1 MNLALKD
8 IGYHRIKFFSAAG
21 GVSLMIMMVL
31 VIGGVTRGMFDDSSD
46 ITTATAAD
54 LWVVEKDRQGP
65 FVENSGIPE
74 DYYHAIEVI
83 PGVAQASP
91 VLIAWESV
99 ARMPRMTPVMKVMYA
114 NASFTTQT
122 MVEPGWMEMQKTQRF
137 VLIGYKPGRLG
148 GPPSLIAGR
157 EIEAD
162 NYELVADV
170 RAGFQVG
177 ERVRLKYHDYT
188 VVGLTRNMVGFTAD
202 PVLYTTL
209 KEAQTIVIKPDP
221 DLLRDRRWRYQQQV
235 LLKDKAQ
242 APLMVEPGARR
253 ADALAENTHFVN
265 AIAVKLESGAS
276 VEEVKSAIVRWK
288 RVTVYTAAQEVNLQ
302 VMGSNRLTIFQMS
315 VLRVFL
321 GLIAGFTVGQLI
333 YAFTLDKVKEIATL
347 KLLGAQVSRIN
358 GMILQQAILMAVLG
372 TIAGAVLEQ
381 LSQPYFPRRVDAT
394 YGDIAMTLVAITVLS
409 VLASLIAMR
418 RAMKVDARS
427 VLGV

>member
-1 MNLALKD
+1 LNLALKD
-8 IGYHRIKFFSAAG
+8 ISYHRVKFFSAVG

-31 VIGGVTRGMFDDSSD
+31 VIGGVTRGMFDDSAD
-46 ITTATAAD
+46 IITATDAD

-83 PGVAQASP
+83 PGVAHASP
-91 VLIAWESV
+91 LVVAWESV
-99 ARMPRMTPVMKVMYA
+99 ARMPRMTPVMKGMYA
-114 NASFTTQT
+114 NAHFTTQT
-122 MVEPGWMEMQKTQRF
+122 MTEPGWMDMPKTQRF

-148 GPPSLIAGR
+148 GPASLMAGR
-157 EIEAD
+157 GIEAD
-162 NYELVADV
+162 NYEIVADV
-170 RAGFQVG
+170 RAGFGVG
-177 ERVRLKYHDYT
+177 ERIRLKYHDYT

-209 KEAQTIVIKPDP
+209 KEAQTIVNKPDP
-221 DLLRDRRWRYQQQV
+221 DLLRDRRGRFEQQA
-235 LLKDKAQ
+235 LLREKAQ
-242 APLMVEPGARR
+242 APLMVEPLARR

-265 AIAVKLESGAS
+265 AIAVKLEPGAS
-276 VEEVKSAIVRWK
+276 AEEVKKAIARWK
-288 RVTVYTAAQEVNLQ
+288 VVTVYTAPQEVNLQ

-321 GLIAGFTVGQLI
+321 GLIAGITIGQLI
-333 YAFTLDKVKEIATL
+333 YTFTLDKVKEIATL
-347 KLLGAQVSRIN
+347 KLLGAQGSRIN
-358 GMILQQAILMAVLG
+358 GMILQQAFLMAVLG
-372 TIAGAVLEQ
+372 TIIGAVLEQ
-381 LSQPYFPRRVDAT
+381 VSQPYFPRRVDAT
-394 YGDIAMTLVAITVLS
+394 YGDIALTLVAMTVLS